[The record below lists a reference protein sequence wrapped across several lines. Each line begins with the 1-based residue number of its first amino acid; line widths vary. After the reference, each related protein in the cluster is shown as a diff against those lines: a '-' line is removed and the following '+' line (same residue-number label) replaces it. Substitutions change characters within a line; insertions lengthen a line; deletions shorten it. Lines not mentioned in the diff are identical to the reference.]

1 MLVSSPVQNCSGS
14 VSRFSAADV
23 PIFLSDVAQVFE
35 AKPFRPHRFFRG
47 GHAQTLASF
56 AWPRRYRLRAPGD
69 ETRLFKVAPDSQVLA
84 HCRWQNNRVEH
95 PTLVLWHGIEGSSNA
110 VYMLATAQKAF
121 RLGFNVVRMNLRN
134 CGGTEHLTPTLYH
147 GGLSEDLGAVL
158 KELIQRDGLGRLFL
172 LGFSLGG
179 NMVLKLLGEYGE
191 QAPKELVAVCAIS
204 PSVDL
209 AASGNS
215 ICQRSNWIYHRDFV
229 RRLKSRIRLKGK
241 LYPELYD
248 TRALH
253 LIRTIREFDDRFT
266 SVAHGFTDAADYY
279 HRASALRV
287 IGKIRVPTLIIH
299 AQDDP
304 FIPFAPLRDPSVR
317 SNPYI
322 LLLDP
327 ERGGHVAFI
336 QAKPETEEKN
346 TPNDSRFT
354 IQRSRG
360 EDRFWA
366 EDRVL
371 EFCKL
376 ANASVGS
383 PLEVGS

>member
-1 MLVSSPVQNCSGS
+1 
-14 VSRFSAADV
+14 
-23 PIFLSDVAQVFE
+23 
-35 AKPFRPHRFFRG
+35 
-47 GHAQTLASF
+47 
-56 AWPRRYRLRAPGD
+56 
-69 ETRLFKVAPDSQVLA
+69 
-84 HCRWQNNRVEH
+84 
-95 PTLVLWHGIEGSSNA
+95 
-110 VYMLATAQKAF
+110 MLATAEKAF
-121 RLGFNVVRMNLRN
+121 RVGFNVVRMNFRN

>member
-354 IQRSRG
+354 IQRSRD